1 VTVINTNI
9 GALTARAYAT
19 KANDKMQASMER
31 LSSGLRINGAADDA
45 AGLAVANKMKSQM
58 IGIKMAIRNSLDGI
72 SLVQTAESGMSEIS
86 NIILRMRELAVQME
100 NGIYTSKDRDNAQLE
115 VNALLQE
122 IDKIASNTKFN
133 DVDLLD
139 GNYDQIIRAGNTN
152 AETIRLRVDSL
163 KTSDVA
169 KITEFASEEAI
180 IESGQGVPAVHSSIA
195 VAYLNGFFNQSAD
208 GADGVDADG
217 SDTDLQVQ
225 DGVLATIDTSILS
238 STFQEKFKRDN
249 LGTFSLGGTNAADF
263 TINAKTGKVTLKS
276 TVDWDYLSGDDRPI
290 TGDGNGT
297 SSIGEQMSLGAG
309 GENFKTFTIIY
320 KTRED
325 LANSAA
331 GHIETVNL
339 TLKEQSGTQ
348 AETQLDDIKVET
360 GAEATRAVETLDK
373 ALEEVS
379 SAQAKLGAIQNR
391 LQHNIDNLSKG
402 AMLTEQSVGRV
413 IDANFATETSN
424 LSKQQILSQAA
435 TAMLAQAN
443 QSKQSVLSLLQ

>member
-1 VTVINTNI
+1 MTVINTNI

-360 GAEATRAVETLDK
+360 NAEATRAVETLDK

-379 SAQAKLGAIQNR
+379 TAQAKLGAIQNR